1 MFPLLRRVCLLLVV
15 LAAPGA
21 AQSVGSVTL
30 VLDNDILAPRGGG
43 APPDHDYTHGLALT
57 LERVRDSAACGAGAC
72 ARRRIGVGQR
82 IYTPRRDAPT
92 PVPGERPYA
101 AWLYAAA
108 GVTRESAGRRRTL
121 AVEVGVTGPP
131 ALGEPVQNGVH
142 RLTGSRRQEGWR
154 HQIGF
159 EPGVLARLEDSLWID
174 RAAPVLRR
182 VRLAPT
188 ARVVLG
194 NVRTAGAAG
203 ASVEAG
209 GAAGPY
215 ARLGG
220 EGEWVVR
227 DLFLDGNSFRGNS
240 TARKLPGVA
249 QVEAGVGFRGRGWA
263 GEYRVVARGREYR
276 AQPGAHVYGSLVF
289 TRTR

>member
-1 MFPLLRRVCLLLVV
+1 V
-15 LAAPGA
+15 
-21 AQSVGSVTL
+21 S
-30 VLDNDILAPRGGG
+30 
-43 APPDHDYTHGLALT
+43 
-57 LERVRDSAACGAGAC
+57 
-72 ARRRIGVGQR
+72 
-82 IYTPRRDAPT
+82 
-92 PVPGERPYA
+92 
-101 AWLYAAA
+101 
-108 GVTRESAGRRRTL
+108 
-121 AVEVGVTGPP
+121 VEVGVTGPP

-159 EPGVLARLEDSLWID
+159 EPGVLVRLEDSLSLD
-174 RAAPVLRR
+174 RAAPVLRT

-194 NVRTAGAAG
+194 NVRTGAAG
-203 ASVEAG
+203 GVSVEAG

-220 EGEWVVR
+220 EGEWVAR

-240 TARKLPGVA
+240 TARRLPGVA
-249 QVEAGVGFRGRGWA
+249 QGEAGVGFRGRGWA

-276 AQPGAHVYGSLVF
+276 AQPGAHVHGSLVF
-289 TRTR
+289 TRKR

>member
-1 MFPLLRRVCLLLVV
+1 MFRQVCVLMVV
-15 LAAPGA
+15 LAAPSA
-21 AQSVGSVTL
+21 AQGVGSVTL

-43 APPDHDYTHGLALT
+43 APADHDYTHGLSLT
-57 LERVRDSAACGAGAC
+57 LELLRDSAACVAKPC
-72 ARRRIGVGQR
+72 ARKRIGLGQR

-92 PVPGERPYA
+92 PIAGERPYA

-108 GVTRESAGRRRTL
+108 GVTRETAGRRRTL

-142 RLTGSRRQEGWR
+142 RLAGSRRQEGWS
-154 HQIGF
+154 HQLGF
-159 EPGVLARLEDSLWID
+159 EPGILARLEDSIWMG
-174 RAAPVLRR
+174 RAAPVLRT

-203 ASVEAG
+203 VSVEAG
-209 GAAGPY
+209 GAAGLY

-249 QVEAGVGFRGRGWA
+249 RGEAGVGFRGRGRA
-263 GEYRVVARGREYR
+263 GEYRVVARSREYR
-276 AQPGAHVYGSLVF
+276 AQPGAHVHGSLVF
-289 TRTR
+289 TWAR